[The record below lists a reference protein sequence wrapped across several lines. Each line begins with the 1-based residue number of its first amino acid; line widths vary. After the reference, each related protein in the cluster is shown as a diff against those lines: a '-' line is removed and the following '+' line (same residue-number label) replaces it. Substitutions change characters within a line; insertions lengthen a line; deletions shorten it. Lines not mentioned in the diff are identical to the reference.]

1 MTILLKYIDFNQ
13 LVYSIS
19 LMVIV
24 LMLGIIG
31 CSDDKDGIYKPPERN
46 TPRVIAVDPPP
57 GAQRTEAVYL
67 SNPRQEFRI
76 TFNEPIIPN
85 SGIIMSGSY
94 ATIHLQETESTD
106 TVTWNHCFR
115 AFAPNNISSIV
126 IRDFQNVYGDVQPHP
141 YVGWYWMPD
150 FDLGPPE
157 VFEYYPLGQE
167 VDPETTRFIR
177 VVFNKPV
184 EAASCEITP
193 AITLSPVHIENDS
206 IKSCTGVVTWEFV
219 GTEQLDYSTQ
229 YDVKITADDFAGAGS
244 ALENYS
250 FTTKAAPARN

>member
-94 ATIHLQETESTD
+94 ATIHLQETKATD

-115 AFAPNNISSIV
+115 AFALNNISSIV

-219 GTEQLDYSTQ
+219 GTEQ
-229 YDVKITADDFAGAGS
+229 
-244 ALENYS
+244 N
-250 FTTKAAPARN
+250 